1 MTTTVCRQCN
11 ADTMPLRLGRLE
23 GEEHGVHIVIE
34 GLPAL
39 DCSNGHKRFPTPE
52 FPLEFIQRMLGD
64 ESLITAEP
72 AVEKGLFRKRRLCP
86 DCGTEL
92 SGEPNGKSTHH
103 ATVDVPDSEAVS
115 VELSL
120 PVQNCSCG
128 REVTLPKSDVE
139 RGVMQAVANAFR
151 SAEIP
156 PG

>member
-11 ADTMPLRLGRLE
+11 ADTTPLRLGRLE

-64 ESLITAEP
+64 ESLVTAEP

-86 DCGTEL
+86 ECGTEL
-92 SGEPNGKSTHH
+92 AGEPNGKSTHQ

-120 PVQNCSCG
+120 PVQHCSCG
-128 REVTLPKSDVE
+128 REVTLPKTEVE
-139 RGVMQAVANAFR
+139 RGVMQAAANAFR

>member
-11 ADTMPLRLGRLE
+11 ADTAPLRLGRLE

-52 FPLEFIQRMLGD
+52 FPLEFIQRMLG
-64 ESLITAEP
+64 EEGLITAEP

-92 SGEPNGKSTHH
+92 PGEPNGQSTHQ
-103 ATVDVPDSEAVS
+103 AMVEVPDSEAVS

-120 PVQNCSCG
+120 PVQNCGCG
-128 REVTLPKSDVE
+128 RAVTLPKSEVE
-139 RGVMQAVANAFR
+139 RGVMQAVAKAFR
-151 SAEIP
+151 SADIP